1 MQHPP
6 RGLQLNR
13 RSWLLAGVG
22 VALYSARGADSLAV
36 TYDGD
41 NLHISD
47 SGLHFLNGKP
57 LARLKDGASVVFLS
71 ELTVFSD
78 RGVTILRRSPVGR
91 FVVSYD
97 IWREDHFS
105 VTALGL
111 ATRSAGSLPAAA
123 LETWCLENM
132 AVSVA
137 GIAPDQPFWLRLE
150 IRTGDPIDLSR
161 ILGDPGISLRSLVVL
176 LGRKPGADD
185 PQWVREAG
193 PLRLADLVRTPGRG
207 ARTG

>member
-1 MQHPP
+1 MQFPP
-6 RGLQLNR
+6 RGTQFSR

-22 VALYSARGADSLAV
+22 AALFSARGTASFAV

-47 SGLHFLNGKP
+47 PSLHFLDGKP
-57 LARLKDGASVVFLS
+57 LARLKDGASVVYLS
-71 ELTVFSD
+71 ELTLFAD
-78 RGVTILRRSPVGR
+78 RGVTALRRSPVAR

-97 IWREDHFS
+97 IWREDKFS
-105 VTALGL
+105 VTSLGP
-111 ATRSAGSLPAAA
+111 APRSAVNLPAAA

-137 GIAPDQPFWLRLE
+137 GVAPDRPFWMRLE

-176 LGRKPGADD
+176 LGRKPGPDE

-193 PLRLADLVRTPGRG
+193 PLRLADMVHTTGRG
-207 ARTG
+207 ARG